1 MVSGAPRA
9 LTKIGFRRDVKLFL
23 ALLVGFFVAL
33 ISILLLLLQNNL
45 ARTRE
50 SISATENLVADV
62 ATPELRKVMA
72 SFGDAEFDSAMLSI
86 RSRLPVDAIEVRM
99 ADGRVMR
106 SGPIALIQEP
116 VTRRFAGGE
125 VKYYFDA
132 SAITVLQ
139 RHFNLT
145 VVITLIATACG
156 IVLLLLYVPRILR
169 PIEEMLEEARELGEA
184 SPDEDEASYLIQTF
198 RDSIGTLKK
207 QEAELKR
214 LHEIEKSRAD
224 DLETITS
231 TLTRSL
237 SAGFI
242 ALGPD
247 GRVVEMNNAAREIL
261 SVTDSNPVAESIGD
275 LFRDSSA
282 ASHLAQLVAAREP
295 ISRQEIEIRGATGQV
310 KVIGLTTVPLFTTS
324 ERFLGTLA
332 LFTDLTQVRRLES
345 RVREMQSL
353 ADLGVMSAAIA
364 HEFRNSLSTILGLL
378 KLARRTE
385 LPPDID
391 KKLNTAE
398 RESLELAEAV
408 TGLLQFARPMRL
420 QLTEVDLRAL
430 ITDIAERLRDSTR
443 APIDVRGPHVQMR
456 GDASLLARAFENLI
470 RNAIDAT
477 ADVAQPRIEIE
488 IAEAPEPSVEI
499 RDNGVGI
506 TEKDPA
512 NLFLPFHTT
521 KPQGLG
527 MGLPLA
533 RKIFLLHGGTISI
546 AARPEGGAVVR
557 VELLDVEQIEYPSPT
572 GREWPL
578 SEAKGPGEGQPLIRP
593 TATFSHEEK
602 G

>member
-1 MVSGAPRA
+1 MVSGASRA
-9 LTKIGFRRDVKLFL
+9 LTRIGFRRDVKLFL

-45 ARTRE
+45 ERTRE
-50 SISATENLVADV
+50 AVSATESLVADV

-72 SFGDAEFDSAMLSI
+72 SFGDAEFDSAMLSL
-86 RSRLPVDAIEVRM
+86 RARLPVEAIEVRR

-106 SGPIALIQEP
+106 SGPIALIQET
-116 VTRRFAGGE
+116 VTRRFSGGE

-132 SAITVLQ
+132 SAINVLRQ
-139 RHFNLT
+139 RFNLT
-145 VVITLIATACG
+145 VVITLIATLCG
-156 IVLLLLYVPRILR
+156 TMLLLLYVPRILR

-184 SPDEDEASYLIQTF
+184 VPTEDEASYLIQTF
-198 RDSIGTLKK
+198 RDTIGTLKK

-214 LHEIEKSRAD
+214 LHDIEKSRAD
-224 DLETITS
+224 DLQTITS

-237 SAGFI
+237 SSGFI
-242 ALGPD
+242 AVGPD
-247 GRVVEMNNAAREIL
+247 GRVVETNSAAREIL
-261 SVTDSNPVAESIGD
+261 SPADGHAAESIGD
-275 LFRDSSA
+275 LFRDSPA
-282 ASHLAQLVAAREP
+282 APQLAQLVAAREP
-295 ISRQEIEIRGATGQV
+295 ISRQEIEIRSVAGQV

-385 LPPDID
+385 LPADID
-391 KKLNTAE
+391 AKLNTAE

-420 QLTEVDLRAL
+420 QLSEVDLRAL
-430 ITDIAERLRDSTR
+430 IIDIVDRLRDSSR
-443 APIDVRGPHVQMR
+443 AAIDVRGPQVQMR
-456 GDASLLARAFENLI
+456 GDASLLARAFENLL

-477 ADVAQPRIEIE
+477 ADTAEPVIEIE
-488 IAEAPEPSVEI
+488 ISGGVEPSVEI

-506 TEKDPA
+506 TEKDA
-512 NLFLPFHTT
+512 GNLFLPFHST
-521 KPQGLG
+521 KPQGIG

-546 AARPEGGAVVR
+546 APRPDGGTIVR
-557 VELLDVEQIEYPSPT
+557 VELLDASVAVEQM
-572 GREWPL
+572 
-578 SEAKGPGEGQPLIRP
+578 GQQIS
-593 TATFSHEEK
+593 A
-602 G
+602 